1 MRRPGLIDQL
11 SEFSGALRHRG
22 LTVTSDQ
29 TADMARALTLVDLS
43 RRSQAQAAL
52 RSLTVTDP
60 GQIPI
65 FDEEFET
72 FFDRIL
78 PSRIESRDA
87 DAPQS
92 PGTAIYR
99 LELSGGSAEIDVADQ
114 GGASAVERLS
124 SRDFADLDDEELSAA
139 RRLVMTMWWHP
150 SPYQTRRWVPGD
162 GRRPDL
168 RRTLHGAI
176 GPTGDLMEM
185 RWKRRRKRERP
196 LIIIADVS
204 GSMDKY
210 AELFLVF
217 AHAAQRRLRDVEVF
231 TFSTELTRITED
243 LERRDAKSALSR
255 VSTRVHDWSGG
266 TKIGEALAT
275 WNRVWSRRLAR
286 GGPVVLILSDGWD
299 CGDPALLSS
308 EMARLSR
315 SVHQVLWLNP
325 LAARDRYQPLTRGM
339 QAVLP
344 HVDELLPAASVNDFR
359 GVVRVLES
367 MTGLPRP

>member
-1 MRRPGLIDQL
+1 MRKPGLIDQL
-11 SEFSGALRHRG
+11 SEFSGALRNRG
-22 LTVTSDQ
+22 LTVTSEQ
-29 TADMARALTLVDLS
+29 TADMARALTIVDLS

-52 RSLTVTDP
+52 RSLTVTNP
-60 GQIPI
+60 NQISV
-65 FDEEFET
+65 FDEEFGI
-72 FFDRIL
+72 FFDRAL
-78 PSRIESRDA
+78 PRLTNRKPE
-87 DAPQS
+87 APPNRGAAS
-92 PGTAIYR
+92 YR
-99 LELSGGSAEIDVADQ
+99 LEAAGTGGDLDVADQ
-114 GGASAVERLS
+114 GGASGVERLA
-124 SRDFADLDDEELSAA
+124 SRDFADLDDEELGEA
-139 RRLVMTMWWHP
+139 RRLVMSMMWHP
-150 SPYQTRRWVPGD
+150 SPYQTRRWVAGD

-168 RRTLHGAI
+168 RRTLHGAV

-196 LIIIADVS
+196 LIILADVS

-217 AHAAQRRLRDVEVF
+217 AHAAQRRLREVEVF

-243 LERRDAKSALSR
+243 LERRDAKVALAR
-255 VSTRVHDWSGG
+255 VSGRVHDWSGG

-299 CGDPALLSS
+299 CGDPTLLSS

-315 SVHQVLWLNP
+315 SVHQVVWLNP
-325 LAARDRYQPLTRGM
+325 LAARAGYEPVTRGM
-339 QAVLP
+339 QAAMP
-344 HVDELLPAASVNDFR
+344 HIDELLPAASVNDFR

-367 MTGLPRP
+367 MTGMPRP

>member
-22 LTVTSDQ
+22 LTVTSEQ

-65 FDEEFET
+65 FDEEFEI

-78 PSRIESRDA
+78 PPRIVNRNP
-87 DAPQS
+87 DAPPSQS
-92 PGTAIYR
+92 TASYK
-99 LELSGGSAEIDVADQ
+99 LESSGGSAELDVADQ
-114 GGASAVERLS
+114 GGASAVERLA
-124 SRDFADLDDEELSAA
+124 SRDFADLDEEELSEA
-139 RRLVMTMWWHP
+139 RRLVMSMLWHP

-168 RRTLHGAI
+168 RRTLHGAV
-176 GPTGDLMEM
+176 GPTGDLMQM
-185 RWKRRRKRERP
+185 QWKRRRKRERP
-196 LIIIADVS
+196 LIIIADIS

-210 AELFLVF
+210 ADLFLVF
-217 AHAAQRRLRDVEVF
+217 AHAAQRRLREVEVF

-243 LERRDAKSALSR
+243 LGRRDAKSALTR
-255 VSTRVHDWSGG
+255 VSSRVHDWSGG

-315 SVHQVLWLNP
+315 SVHQVMWLNP
-325 LAARDRYQPLTRGM
+325 LAARKSYEPLTRGM

-359 GVVRVLES
+359 GVIRVLES
-367 MTGLPRP
+367 MTGMPRP